1 MQGYSQIIGI
11 LEASPIFQ
19 WMWKSFVH
27 GRHKLFFWLLLH
39 GRLNTRN
46 LLKRKNM
53 NLQDYNYVLCSRR
66 EEEDLMHLLLSD
78 LSVNGV
84 GG

>member
-1 MQGYSQIIGI
+1 
-11 LEASPIFQ
+11 
-19 WMWKSFVH
+19 
-27 GRHKLFFWLLLH
+27 
-39 GRLNTRN
+39 
-46 LLKRKNM
+46 M